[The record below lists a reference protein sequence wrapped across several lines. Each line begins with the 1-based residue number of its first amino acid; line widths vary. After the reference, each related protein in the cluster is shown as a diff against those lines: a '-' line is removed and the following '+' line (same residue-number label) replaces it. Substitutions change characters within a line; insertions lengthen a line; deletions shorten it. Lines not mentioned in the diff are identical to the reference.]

1 MLILLF
7 AQFYCA
13 LPFLLK
19 IKMYK
24 ISRIARV
31 FTSKRIINQ
40 GLLLFLAAFQRATA
54 FQGIVQR
61 AVKIIIVKIA
71 GLKGLIAC
79 TPVTVSAEVISTNKK
94 LDANIDARVRIFFI
108 TLFVR
113 VLEPPGLHYS
123 FLRLFPSLQR
133 ATRRRYNLGACFDT
147 LSNRRVPKH
156 RDLK

>member
-1 MLILLF
+1 MLLLLF
-7 AQFYCA
+7 AQFCCA

-71 GLKGLIAC
+71 GLKELIAC
-79 TPVTVSAEVISTNKK
+79 TQVTGSAETISTNKK
-94 LDANIDARVRIFFI
+94 LDAKIDAMARIFFI
-108 TLFVR
+108 KWLVR
-113 VLEPPGLHYS
+113 VLDPLGLRYS
-123 FLRLFPSLQR
+123 FLRLFPSL
-133 ATRRRYNLGACFDT
+133 
-147 LSNRRVPKH
+147 
-156 RDLK
+156 